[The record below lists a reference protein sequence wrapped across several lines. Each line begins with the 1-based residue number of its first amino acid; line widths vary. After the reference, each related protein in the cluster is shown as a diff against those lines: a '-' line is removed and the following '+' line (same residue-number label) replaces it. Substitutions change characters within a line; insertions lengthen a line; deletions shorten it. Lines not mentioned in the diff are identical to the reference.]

1 MTNEYIAMI
10 ISIFAMLVTIA
21 SFQFKRKALLLTF
34 QSIGSFLY
42 LVSFAF
48 AGSGIAV
55 YLNIIYLVRNF
66 IFMKENKM
74 RGKGLCALLCIAYI
88 CAFALELYMSGI
100 SSETLWNIV
109 PVAASCLGTVA
120 LMFNRPEKIR
130 YWKLGDSILWLGFN
144 LHIGLGALGGII
156 GEILGISSN
165 VISIFRFSRKK

>member
-1 MTNEYIAMI
+1 
-10 ISIFAMLVTIA
+10 
-21 SFQFKRKALLLTF
+21 
-34 QSIGSFLY
+34 
-42 LVSFAF
+42 
-48 AGSGIAV
+48 
-55 YLNIIYLVRNF
+55 
-66 IFMKENKM
+66 
-74 RGKGLCALLCIAYI
+74 
-88 CAFALELYMSGI
+88 MSGS